1 MKLIDYLP
9 QVLKEIYEFKVLF
22 DAEDKE
28 LAELKASLDD
38 IFKEMFVY
46 TAENE
51 GLKRLENILNLTVS
65 ADDDI
70 DFRRFQILT
79 KLNGSERN
87 LIKKIQI
94 IVGNDFDIDYYW
106 SEYRLSVKLPL
117 KDKKYLDAVKQML
130 DETVPLNLIIDAVL
144 KYNTYGTIKTK
155 KLTYGVLK
163 NKTYKQIREEEL

>member
-9 QVLKEIYEFKVLF
+9 QVLKEIYEFKVLC
-22 DAEDKE
+22 DTGDKE
-28 LAELKASLDD
+28 IEKLKYGIDD

-46 TAENE
+46 TAGNE
-51 GLKRLENILNLTVS
+51 GLTRLENILNLTVP

-94 IVGNDFDIDYYW
+94 IVGDDFDVDYYW

-117 KDKKYLDAVKQML
+117 KNKKYLDAVKQML
-130 DETVPLNLIIDAVL
+130 DETVPLNLIIEAVL
-144 KYNTYGTIKTK
+144 KYNTYGMIKDK
-155 KLTYGVLK
+155 KLTYGALR
-163 NKTYKQIREEEL
+163 NNTYKQIREEEL